1 MATHNDNGNGA
12 ASKIAATAP
21 CCSCRIASGL
31 LLLRIVLILPS
42 AAGDHPPSVNTTNIM
57 LAGSKSGS
65 GTSSLRG
72 YDAFMCPGFVPIRG
86 HLLAFAEG
94 RIWTCADFGAHD
106 LVMRRSVD
114 DGMPATWSSL
124 FDHEYNFA

>member
-1 MATHNDNGNGA
+1 MATHNFNGNGA

-31 LLLRIVLILPS
+31 LLLRVLLILPS
-42 AAGDHPPSVNTTNIM
+42 AAAAGDHPPSVNTTNIM

-114 DGMPATWSSL
+114 DGMSATWSSL
-124 FDHEYNFA
+124 FDH